1 MHEEQF
7 RPRVQGSRPRGSL
20 ATHTRSER
28 REDGERVDARLA
40 VGRTRAASG
49 ENRSRVA
56 SESPMGRPTAPR
68 ASARRDFAIGERRH
82 RSENVR
88 VPRVRLRDLSVR
100 HAGGIRHRSATLH
113 FPRKNV
119 PRSAGAATLPA
130 NVPPGGARQ
139 VAKRK

>member
-1 MHEEQF
+1 MHMHEEQF

-68 ASARRDFAIGERRH
+68 AYARTARERRA
-82 RSENVR
+82 RAPVSGLIVR
-88 VPRVRLRDLSVR
+88 VRQCDL
-100 HAGGIRHRSATLH
+100 
-113 FPRKNV
+113 
-119 PRSAGAATLPA
+119 
-130 NVPPGGARQ
+130 
-139 VAKRK
+139 